1 MLWEKYLSVSR
12 PDRFYVLGAVWRISV
27 AVVDVV
33 EISSVVIIRFDI
45 AMVGAL
51 VRPD

>member
-1 MLWEKYLSVSR
+1 MSR
-12 PDRFYVLGAVWRISV
+12 PDRFYVFGEVERISV
-27 AVVDVV
+27 AVV

-51 VRPD
+51 VRPG